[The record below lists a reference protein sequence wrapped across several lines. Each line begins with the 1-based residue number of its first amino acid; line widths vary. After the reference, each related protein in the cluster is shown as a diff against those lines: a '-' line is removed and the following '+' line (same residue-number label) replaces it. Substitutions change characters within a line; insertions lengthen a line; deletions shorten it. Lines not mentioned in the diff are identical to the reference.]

1 MSYYTSNSSSKNKQS
16 ARHASGRAPLNLKN
30 IADEPADRDLQQP
43 IMENKLFDK
52 FFCCGVK
59 ESDVSPAHDSLRE
72 KAKGMGAA
80 TTPDSDAG
88 PSQEEIRAYAAF
100 RKRAQQ
106 KRPGRS

>member
-1 MSYYTSNSSSKNKQS
+1 MSYYSSNSSSKNKQS
-16 ARHASGRAPLNLKN
+16 ARHASGRAPLKLKN
-30 IADEPADRDLQQP
+30 IAEEPADRDLLQP

-59 ESDVSPAHDSLRE
+59 ESDVCPDKDSLRE
-72 KAKGMGAA
+72 KAQSMAAA
-80 TTPDSDAG
+80 TTPDSDTG

-106 KRPGRS
+106 KRPGRF